1 MAQATPDTLH
11 LLEEWAVTPDGHP
24 DARGPMAGDE
34 ALMTSL
40 IAL

>member
-1 MAQATPDTLH
+1 MAPVTPDTLH
-11 LLEEWAVTPDGHP
+11 LLEEWAVATDGHP

-34 ALMTSL
+34 ALITLL